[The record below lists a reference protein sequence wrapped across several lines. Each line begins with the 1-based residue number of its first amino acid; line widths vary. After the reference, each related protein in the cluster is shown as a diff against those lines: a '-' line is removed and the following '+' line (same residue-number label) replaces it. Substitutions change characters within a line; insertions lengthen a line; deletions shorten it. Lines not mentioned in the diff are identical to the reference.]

1 MIGTQISRVDGAAK
15 VTGGATYAADHN
27 IPGLAHG
34 YVVSSHIARGK
45 ILRLDATEALAL
57 PGVLRVFTH
66 DNAPKLAPSP
76 RGDIEDVAPEGVPFR
91 PLRSARVLYSGQPLA
106 LVVAESLE
114 QARQAASLV
123 HIEYEGQAH
132 ATDLRGN
139 LKRAHKPKGEGAPS
153 SRGHAERAWRRAA
166 VQVETEFW
174 MPVEHHNPMELF
186 ATTVVPDEDGGL
198 TVYDKTQG
206 VQNVQGY
213 LCRVFKYPQDA
224 LRVLSPFVGGAFGS
238 GLRPQY
244 HVFLAV
250 LAARELRRPVRVSLT
265 RPQMF
270 TFGYRPA
277 LWQRVALGA
286 SADGR
291 LEAVIHE
298 AVGETSRFE
307 DYTEPAVD
315 SSGLLYRCENVK
327 LGYKLA
333 KLDLYTPMD
342 MRAPGAAS
350 GVYALECAMD
360 ELAFRLGMDPLEL
373 RIRNYAERDQVEGKP
388 FGSKELRACYE
399 QGAQRFGWW
408 RRDPQPGSI
417 REGPT
422 QIGWG
427 MATGIWE
434 AMQEPA
440 SAKAVLRA
448 DGRLTVSAATAD
460 IGTGTYT
467 AMTQIA
473 ADTLGLPPENVTFVL
488 GDSSLP
494 DTPVEGGSFTVS
506 SVGSA
511 VKAACEKLRR
521 KLLRRAQGSRGAGRL
536 SGDRLI
542 ETMRRSHIAAMEAEA
557 SGEPAGKRERY
568 SHYAHSAI
576 FAEVQVD
583 VDFGTVR
590 VTRVVSAVAGGRI
603 INPKT
608 ARSQILGGIVWGIG
622 MALEEESLLD
632 HRLGRF
638 MNHNLADY
646 HVPVNADVQDLDVIF
661 VEERDDIV
669 NPLGAKGLGEIGLV
683 GTAAAIA
690 NAVFHAT
697 GRRVRDLPITPDR
710 LLATLPTI
718 PIV

>member
-1 MIGTQISRVDGAAK
+1 MIGAPISRVDGAAK
-15 VTGGATYAADHN
+15 VTGEARYAADHD
-27 IPGLAHG
+27 IPGLVHG
-34 YVVSSHIARGK
+34 HVVSSQIARGK
-45 ILRLDATEALAL
+45 ILRIDATAALAL

-66 DNAPKLAPSP
+66 ENAPKLAPSS
-76 RGDIEDVAPEGVPFR
+76 RGESEDVAPEGSAFR
-91 PLRSARVLYSGQPLA
+91 PLQGARVLYSGQPLA
-106 LVVAESLE
+106 LVVAETPE
-114 QARQAASLV
+114 QARHAASLV
-123 HIEYEGQAH
+123 HVEYVRHEH

-139 LKRAHKPKGEGAPS
+139 LKRARKPRGDGAPS
-153 SRGHAERAWRRAA
+153 SRGHAGRTWRQADVRVDA
-166 VQVETEFW
+166 EFW

-186 ATTVVPDEDGGL
+186 AATVVPDEDGRL
-198 TVYDKTQG
+198 IVYDKTQG
-206 VQNVQGY
+206 VQNVQRY
-213 LCRVFKYPQDA
+213 LSRVFKYPNHR
-224 LRVLSPFVGGAFGS
+224 LRVFSPFVGGAFGS

-250 LAARELRRPVRVSLT
+250 LAARELRRPVRVMLT

-270 TFGYRPA
+270 TFGHRPG

-286 SADGR
+286 STEGR

-307 DYTEPAVD
+307 DFTEHVVD
-315 SSGLLYRCENVK
+315 ASGLLYRCDHVK

-342 MRAPGAAS
+342 MRAPGAVS

-373 RIRNYAERDQVEGKP
+373 RIRNYAERDQAEDKP

-399 QGAQRFGWW
+399 QGARRFGWP
-408 RRDPQPGSI
+408 RRDPRPGSM
-417 REGPT
+417 RDGQT
-422 QIGWG
+422 LIGWG
-427 MATGIWE
+427 MATGVWD

-440 SAKAVLRA
+440 SAKAVLTA
-448 DGRLTVSAATAD
+448 DGNLTVSAATAD

-467 AMTQIA
+467 VMSQIA
-473 ADTLGLPPENVTFVL
+473 ADTLGLPLENVTFTL
-488 GDSSLP
+488 GDSCLP
-494 DTPVEGGSFTVS
+494 DAPVEGGSFTVS

-511 VKAACEKLRR
+511 VKAACERLRGKLI
-521 KLLRRAQGSRGAGRL
+521 RRARGSRGSL
-536 SGDRLI
+536 SGDQLL
-542 ETMRRSHIAAMEAEA
+542 EVMRRSRLATVEARA
-557 SGEPAGKRERY
+557 SVEPTGKRERY

-583 VDFGTVR
+583 GDFGTVR
-590 VTRVVSAVAGGRI
+590 VARVVSAVAGGRI
-603 INPKT
+603 VNPKT

-632 HRLGRF
+632 QRLGRF

-697 GRRVRDLPITPDR
+697 GRRVRDLPITSDR
-710 LLATLPTI
+710 LLATVP
-718 PIV
+718 VVV

>member
-1 MIGTQISRVDGAAK
+1 MIEPGIGAPISRVDGVGKA
-15 VTGGATYAADHN
+15 TGEARYAADHGVS
-27 IPGLAHG
+27 GLAHG
-34 YVVSSHIARGK
+34 HVVSSQIARGT
-45 ILRLDATEALAL
+45 ILRIDATAALAL
-57 PGVLRVFTH
+57 PGVLQVFTH
-66 DNAPKLAPSP
+66 ENARRLVPPPP
-76 RGDIEDVAPEGVPFR
+76 RGESEEVAPGGSAFW

-106 LVVAESLE
+106 LVVAQTPE
-114 QARQAASLV
+114 QARHAASLV
-123 HIEYEGQAH
+123 QVEYMRQEH
-132 ATDLRGN
+132 TTDLRGN
-139 LKRAHKPKGEGAPS
+139 LKRARKPRGGSAPS
-153 SRGHAERAWRRAA
+153 SRGRAERAWRGAA
-166 VQVETEFW
+166 VQVEAEFW
-174 MPVEHHNPMELF
+174 MAVEHHNPMELF
-186 ATTVVPDEDGGL
+186 ATTVVPDEDDRL

-206 VQNVQGY
+206 VQNVQRY
-213 LCRVFKYPQDA
+213 LCRAFKYSKGR

-388 FGSKELRACYE
+388 FGSNELRACYE

-408 RRDPQPGSI
+408 RRDPQPGSM

-494 DTPVEGGSFTVS
+494 DAPVEGGSFTVS

-557 SGEPAGKRERY
+557 GVEPAGKREQY

-590 VTRVVSAVAGGRI
+590 VTRVVSAVAAGRI

-669 NPLGAKGLGEIGLV
+669 NPLV